1 MFNFLV
7 PLQISGAHIEIIESK
22 SSRHGHVARISGTT
36 EQKQSAENLI
46 KAFIMST

>member
-22 SSRHGHVARISGTT
+22 SSRHDHVARISGTT